1 MKRKA
6 VNMVLCAIMALSAA
20 AFPVSAE
27 ETAAGTT
34 KVLLNDNFSTYTNG
48 NLSTSEWKM
57 FNDTANHSP
66 VVDMADMKLVKVTN
80 DFPTKQKLSEEI
92 DYDKDNVYYA
102 SWVQSLNR
110 FSGNSS
116 ETLKTGFL
124 NINNAIETKDAANSV
139 FLWQGDGKTAYPN
152 VKFSGSFSDSKL
164 KYETISFSSDKAVEK
179 DVLYN
184 VLMKIETHET
194 DNDKIE
200 INFWRADQASPKL
213 YTKTVEQ
220 SKTGK
225 CEYFGFFAG
234 KNVEAYFGNLKVIKC
249 SDENKTDAEAV
260 YNAMKGLKFG
270 EIPSKIT
277 KGTTS
282 ITLPVA
288 STSTDAASVS
298 YAPANEKLIEADG
311 SVKTPGVDTMTSVK
325 ATISKGAISFE
336 LYMPL
341 SIEGSAKTL
350 LKDDFDYTDLK
361 NTNWT
366 KLDNTSNGQK
376 IVKQAGIN
384 LIDFEY
390 KVAAARKLDTPINMD
405 SENVYYASWVQSL
418 NEIAADSTKTLK
430 TGFAN
435 IVDSKEDGNARTVLA
450 WIGQGKDNV
459 PTADYPTVKLAL
471 GKSFQKDDQSTNDTR
486 VNVGTLYNVLMRIEA
501 HSDDTTDKIQVK
513 YWPVGCAEP
522 LNWNG
527 EESEK
532 ATGKREYFEVLPGGV
547 KAYFGKLNVEV
558 YENGDADKLIDSV
571 KNYVKSTGTTADAP
585 NVDGNTAVIP
595 DGVVYNSAKNM
606 LNLKSNMY
614 VKEVALTKIGK
625 DESNK
630 DTYTRVSKIEKDSTY
645 SVVVKIANDSQQ
657 VINGKKYFVVAASYG
672 SDGLIK
678 RIKTSYVDSSA
689 ANADKWIATTSGL
702 KFDSITAEEAAGYF
716 RVYVWDADALAPV
729 INGVTLKDNKIIN
742 Y

>member
-1 MKRKA
+1 AK
-6 VNMVLCAIMALSAA
+6 
-20 AFPVSAE
+20 
-27 ETAAGTT
+27 T
-34 KVLLNDNFSTYTNG
+34 LLKDDFSVYATG
-48 NLSTSEWKM
+48 DLSTSEWKM

-124 NINNAIETKDAANSV
+124 NINNASETKDAANSV
-139 FLWQGDGKTAYPN
+139 FLWQGDDKTAYPN

-164 KYETISFSSDKAVEK
+164 KYETISSSSDKVVEK

-213 YTKTVEQ
+213 YKETVEQ

-260 YNAMKGLKFG
+260 YKAMKGLKFG

-288 STSTDAASVS
+288 STSNDAASVS

-350 LKDDFDYTDLK
+350 LKDDFNYTDLK

-366 KLDNTSNGQK
+366 KLNNMSNGQK

-459 PTADYPTVKLAL
+459 PTADYPTVKLSL
-471 GKSFQKDDQSTNDTR
+471 QKNFSADISTSDSR
-486 VNVGTLYNVLMRIEA
+486 INVGTLYNVLMRIEA
-501 HSDDTTDKIQVK
+501 HRDDTTDKIQVK

-527 EESEK
+527 EKSEI
-532 ATGKREYFEVLPGGV
+532 ATGIREYFEVLPGSV
-547 KAYFGKLNVEV
+547 EAYFGKLNVEV
-558 YENGDADKLIDSV
+558 YENGDADELIDSV
-571 KNYVKSTGTTADAP
+571 KNYVKSTDTTADAP

-606 LNLKSNMY
+606 LKLKNSIY
-614 VKEVALTKIGK
+614 LKEVALLDKT
-625 DESNK
+625 DV
-630 DTYTRVSKIEKDSTY
+630 YTRTVKTPL
-645 SVVVKIANDSQQ
+645 VGNNAVVKPVFANDTAAS
-657 VINGKKYFVVAASYG
+657 ITGKKYLTAFVVYGADNAVEQIATYILNSEDVVAGSSYG
-672 SDGLIK
+672 KGLTINN
-678 RIKTSYVDSSA
+678 ISENASSY
-689 ANADKWIATTSGL
+689 
-702 KFDSITAEEAAGYF
+702 
-716 RVYVWDADALAPV
+716 RVFVWDADTLAPV
-729 INGVTLKDNKIIN
+729 INDITLKNNMIIN

>member
-1 MKRKA
+1 
-6 VNMVLCAIMALSAA
+6 MVLCAMVALSAIT
-20 AFPVSAE
+20 FPVRAE
-27 ETAAGTT
+27 ESTAGTT

-48 NLSTSEWKM
+48 NLSTSKWKM
-57 FNDTANHSP
+57 FNNTANHSP

-152 VKFSGSFSDSKL
+152 VKFSGSFSDSNL
-164 KYETISFSSDKAVEK
+164 KYETISSSNDKAVKK

-260 YNAMKGLKFG
+260 YNAMKGLEFG
-270 EIPSKIT
+270 QIPSKIT

-282 ITLPVA
+282 ITLPGA

-298 YAPANEKLIEADG
+298 YAPANEKLIEANG

-350 LKDDFDYTDLK
+350 LKDDFNYTDLK
-361 NTNWT
+361 NTKWT

-390 KVAAARKLDTPINMD
+390 KVAAARKLDTPIDMD
-405 SENVYYASWVQSL
+405 SDNVYYASWVQSL

-435 IVDSKEDGNARTVLA
+435 IVNSKEDGNARTVLA

-471 GKSFQKDDQSTNDTR
+471 GESFQEDDQSTNDTR

-501 HSDDTTDKIQVK
+501 HGTGNDKIQVK

-527 EESEK
+527 EPKEEA
-532 ATGKREYFEVLPGGV
+532 ATGVREYFEVLPGSV
-547 KAYFGKLNVEV
+547 EAYFGKLNVEV
-558 YENGDADKLIDSV
+558 YENDDADNLINSV
-571 KNYVKSTGTTADAP
+571 TNYVNGTNPTEPDI
-585 NVDGNTAVIP
+585 DGNADVIP
-595 DGVVYNSAKNM
+595 NGVVYNSAKNM
-606 LNLKSNMY
+606 LKLKDNMY
-614 VKEVALTKIGK
+614 VKEVALLDK
-625 DESNK
+625 DYKRTAKTPTAGS
-630 DTYTRVSKIEKDSTY
+630 SST
-645 SVVVKIANDSQQ
+645 VKAKFANDSAA
-657 VINGKKYFVVAASYG
+657 VIPGKKYLTAFVAYDENNAIAA
-672 SDGLIK
+672 
-678 RIKTSYVDSSA
+678 IKTDVFESKDFDAINKNGKGVTLNNIP
-689 ANADKWIATTSGL
+689 ANAKSL
-702 KFDSITAEEAAGYF
+702 